1 MYSDNS
7 FWLNKLNGEKME
19 KQTTLSESPAKI
31 KTAEITVRN
40 YKHYSTSVGNN
51 LQSIQI
57 TTKYRYS
64 MMKKDKLKT
73 FCKVAIEDACKKHKI
88 EVSIIRVLKEHVH
101 LIVDCPKTMSIAK
114 LLQIIKG
121 LSAYILF
128 RICPNLRKRYPRGH
142 FWSEGYF
149 CESCGSDF
157 DKAYSYVLQQE
168 QHHGE

>member
-1 MYSDNS
+1 
-7 FWLNKLNGEKME
+7 ME
-19 KQTTLSESPAKI
+19 KQMILSESSTRITNAEMII
-31 KTAEITVRN
+31 KSYR
-40 YKHYSTSVGNN
+40 YYSTSVGNN

-64 MMKKDKLKT
+64 MMRKDKLKT
-73 FCKVAIEDACKKHKI
+73 FCKVAIQEACDKHKI
-88 EVSIIRVLKEHVH
+88 EISIIKVLKEHVH
-101 LIVDCPKTMSIAK
+101 LIVDCPKKMSIAK

-121 LSAYILF
+121 LSSYILF

-157 DKAYSYVLQQE
+157 EKAYSYVLQQE